1 MRIDLCKC
9 KLFNFAKKEV
19 NMKSEQLDDIS
30 LSSTNNSTSDI
41 VNKEGVMVPF
51 DEYEKLLSDS
61 KRIPEIIQDFEKRL
75 AEGERD
81 KKQAEKKAELNAFR
95 DSKILSQLQNSAKQY
110 DIDPPFEKVNSIKD
124 AKLAFLDAMKNK
136 YDVKFQVDESG
147 DLDSQ
152 IENMSLLVQQL
163 TAYKQ
168 MNNARG
174 RSVGEI
180 MNNTMAKRYKDKIA
194 NGGFAHA

>member
-1 MRIDLCKC
+1 
-9 KLFNFAKKEV
+9 
-19 NMKSEQLDDIS
+19 MKSEQLDDIS
-30 LSSTNNSTSDI
+30 LSSTNND
-41 VNKEGVMVPF
+41 VGNKESVTISF
-51 DEYEKLLSDS
+51 EEYEKLLSDS

-95 DSKILSQLQNSAKQY
+95 DSKVLSQLQDASKQY
-110 DIDPPFEKVNSIKD
+110 DISPEFEKVSSIKD
-124 AKLAFLDAMKNK
+124 AKLAFLDAMKRK
-136 YDVKFQVDESG
+136 YDIKFQVDESG
-147 DLDSQ
+147 DLDAQ
-152 IENMSLLVQQL
+152 IDNMSFLVQQL

-180 MNNTMAKRYKDKIA
+180 VNNTMAKRYKDKIA

>member
-1 MRIDLCKC
+1 
-9 KLFNFAKKEV
+9 
-19 NMKSEQLDDIS
+19 MKSEQLDDIS
-30 LSSTNNSTSDI
+30 LSSANNSD
-41 VNKEGVMVPF
+41 VGNKESVTISF
-51 DEYEKLLSDS
+51 EEYEKLLSDS

-95 DSKILSQLQNSAKQY
+95 DSKILSQLQDASKQY
-110 DIDPPFEKVNSIKD
+110 DISLEFEKVSSIKD
-124 AKLAFLDAMKNK
+124 AKLAFLDAMKRK
-136 YDVKFQVDESG
+136 YDIKFQVDESG
-147 DLDSQ
+147 DLDAQ
-152 IENMSLLVQQL
+152 IDNMSFLVQQL

-180 MNNTMAKRYKDKIA
+180 VDNTMVRRYKNKIA

>member
-1 MRIDLCKC
+1 
-9 KLFNFAKKEV
+9 
-19 NMKSEQLDDIS
+19 MKSEQLDDIS
-30 LSSTNNSTSDI
+30 LSSTNNSASDI
-41 VNKEGVMVPF
+41 GNKEGVTISF
-51 DEYEKLLSDS
+51 EEYEKLISDS

-95 DSKILSQLQNSAKQY
+95 DSKILSQLQNAAKQY

-147 DLDSQ
+147 DLDAQ

-168 MNNARG
+168 MVNAR
-174 RSVGEI
+174 SKHVAQTI
-180 MNNTMAKRYKDKIA
+180 DNTIARRYM
-194 NGGFAHA
+194 NGGSFVKNVGGYTYA

>member
-1 MRIDLCKC
+1 
-9 KLFNFAKKEV
+9 
-19 NMKSEQLDDIS
+19 MKSEQLDDIS